1 MKKAFFLLKI
11 KCDKTTIFHC
21 KMTPYK
27 NNNEITEMYGER
39 GSAGLLG
46 VPELYHKTNGSN
58 ILGFTAKTSI
68 NK

>member
-1 MKKAFFLLKI
+1 
-11 KCDKTTIFHC
+11 
-21 KMTPYK
+21 MTLYK

-46 VPELYHKTNGSN
+46 VPELYHKTYGSN